1 MNVGKI
7 MEKSIM
13 SYYCIN
19 YRGLISHPTIITRLC
34 ILGRVEGIWEEEERC
49 PKTYPLTFTGITKP
63 PSNKGKEKVIEVEE
77 ERRVENPEQ
86 ALVLSIDRKREER

>member
-7 MEKSIM
+7 MKKPIM
-13 SYYCIN
+13 SYYCSN
-19 YRGLISHPTIITRLC
+19 YRGMVSHPATIARLC
-34 ILGRVEGIWEEEERC
+34 ILGRVEGIWEEERC
-49 PKTYPLTFTGITKP
+49 PKTSPLTLTGITKP
-63 PSNKGKEKVIEVEE
+63 PSNKGKAKVIEVEE